1 MTIFVFKQRRPLRRL
16 ILLCSLVLSLACLR
30 PVLAHGG
37 GAPQITDV
45 PAGPYRLFAWS
56 SPDPWRTEGAV
67 HLTVAVTMVDAAGQ
81 VMPISDAVVTV
92 RLTAESQSAPQMQLI
107 AEPNPTATG
116 FYEADGELPVAGAW
130 RVEVVVSGV
139 EGVGSG
145 RFTTT
150 VQPGGAFQ
158 WMIWAGVGIG
168 IGVLA
173 LLGFLALR
181 LRPLHANE
189 PRVQRA

>member
-1 MTIFVFKQRRPLRRL
+1 
-16 ILLCSLVLSLACLR
+16 
-30 PVLAHGG
+30 
-37 GAPQITDV
+37 
-45 PAGPYRLFAWS
+45 
-56 SPDPWRTEGAV
+56 
-67 HLTVAVTMVDAAGQ
+67 MVDAAGQ